1 MKWYWLTASEP
12 RTDVFLLHRQ
22 GPERR
27 ALLVLPRFADLRR
40 CSTCEK
46 WDEERVREIG
56 FDQDRILSVKTD
68 FHDTPNDLPLLL
80 VSERVKLVFHDHG
93 IDGVDYI
100 PCGKTKTGQP
110 LFVLL
115 ACPSVP
121 LPRSARAE
129 WTRTRPYPEWEDE
142 CCSRCGRT
150 VNTIGHPYY
159 FQMEFPDPLTVSVP
173 DIRTEN
179 RLGVTFNFLCSS
191 QVRQVIRDAKLTGT
205 NLSDLRNAERWF
217 PPP

>member
-12 RTDVFLLHRQ
+12 RTDVFLLHRE

-56 FDQDRILSVKTD
+56 FDQDRILNVKTD

-110 LFVLL
+110 LFVLWPVHQSHCL
-115 ACPSVP
+115 APP
-121 LPRSARAE
+121 AE

-159 FQMEFPDPLTVSVP
+159 FQMEFPDPLTISVP

-179 RLGVTFNFLCSS
+179 RLGVTFKFLCSG
-191 QVRQVIRDAKLTGT
+191 QVRQLIREAKLTGT

-217 PPP
+217 PPT